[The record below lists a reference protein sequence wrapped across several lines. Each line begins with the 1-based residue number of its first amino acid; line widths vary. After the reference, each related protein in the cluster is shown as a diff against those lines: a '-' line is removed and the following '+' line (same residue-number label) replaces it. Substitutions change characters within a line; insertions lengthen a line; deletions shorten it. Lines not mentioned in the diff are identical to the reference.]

1 LVRFGMTSVYVYSA
15 VTSGPVA
22 RRVSKDIKTLLREA
36 AEEVGFI
43 QRVPVLDEAGKPS
56 LLSLL

>member
-1 LVRFGMTSVYVYSA
+1 MTSVYVYSA